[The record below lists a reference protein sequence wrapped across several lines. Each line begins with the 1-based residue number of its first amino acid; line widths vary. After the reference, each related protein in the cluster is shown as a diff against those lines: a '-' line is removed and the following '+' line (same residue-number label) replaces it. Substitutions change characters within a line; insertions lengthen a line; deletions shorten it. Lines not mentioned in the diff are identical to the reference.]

1 MENAGRLE
9 PGAAYVYEREGGRI
23 YARRVGQTERILI
36 GEDFLEDIQAR
47 REKLAREW
55 EPIVFAAEQNPAL
68 QEAIDRVKIL
78 YELSKQ
84 DQPIA
89 HHPV

>member
-1 MENAGRLE
+1 MSQLE
-9 PGAAYVYEREGGRI
+9 PGATYVYEREGSRI
-23 YARRVGQTERILI
+23 YARRIGQTERILI

-47 REKLAREW
+47 RTALAQEW
-55 EPIVFAAEQNPAL
+55 EPIVYAAEQNPAL

-78 YELSKQ
+78 YALTREETTI
-84 DQPIA
+84 D

>member
-1 MENAGRLE
+1 MSQLE
-9 PGAAYVYEREGGRI
+9 PGATYVYEREGTRV
-23 YARRVGQTERILI
+23 YARRVGQTERTLI

-47 REKLAREW
+47 RTALAKEW
-55 EPIVFAAEQNPAL
+55 EPIVLAAEQNPAL

-78 YELSKQ
+78 YALTREETTT
-84 DQPIA
+84 IA

>member
-1 MENAGRLE
+1 MSQLE
-9 PGAAYVYEREGGRI
+9 PGATYVYEREGSRI
-23 YARRVGQTERILI
+23 YARRVGSTERTLI

-47 REKLAREW
+47 RTALAQEW

-68 QEAIDRVKIL
+68 QEAIERVKIL
-78 YELSKQ
+78 YELTKQ
-84 DQPIA
+84 ETTIQ

>member
-1 MENAGRLE
+1 MENAGKLE
-9 PGAAYVYEREGGRI
+9 PGAMYVYEREGTRI
-23 YARRVGQTERILI
+23 YARKMGETKRILI
-36 GEDFLEDIQAR
+36 GEDYISDHR
-47 REKLAREW
+47 RIKIEIAEEW
-55 EPIVFAAEQNPAL
+55 FPIIRAAEQNPAL

-78 YELSKQ
+78 YELSRQ

>member
-1 MENAGRLE
+1 M
-9 PGAAYVYEREGGRI
+9 YVYEREGTRI
-23 YARRVGQTERILI
+23 YARKMGSTERTLI

-47 REKLAREW
+47 RQKLAQEW
-55 EPIVFAAEQNPAL
+55 EPIVYAAEQNPAL

-78 YELSKQ
+78 YALIKEENT
-84 DQPIA
+84 IE

>member
-1 MENAGRLE
+1 MSQLE
-9 PGAAYVYEREGGRI
+9 PGEIYVYEREGTRV
-23 YARRVGQTERILI
+23 YARRAGQTERTLI

-47 REKLAREW
+47 RTALAQEW
-55 EPIVFAAEQNPAL
+55 EPIVLAAEQNPAL

-78 YELSKQ
+78 YALTKEETTT
-84 DQPIA
+84 IA

>member
-9 PGAAYVYEREGGRI
+9 PGATYVYEREGTRV
-23 YARRVGQTERILI
+23 YARKMGSTERTLI

-68 QEAIDRVKIL
+68 QEAIDRVKVL
-78 YELSKQ
+78 YELSRQ
-84 DQPIA
+84 DQSIA

>member
-1 MENAGRLE
+1 MSQLE
-9 PGAAYVYEREGGRI
+9 PGETYVYEREGSRV

-55 EPIVFAAEQNPAL
+55 EPIVYAAEQNPAL
-68 QEAIDRVKIL
+68 QEAIERVKIL
-78 YELSKQ
+78 YELTKQ
-84 DQPIA
+84 ETTIQ

>member
-9 PGAAYVYEREGGRI
+9 PGAAYVYEREGGRV
-23 YARRVGQTERILI
+23 YASRVGTLERTLI

-47 REKLAREW
+47 RTALAKEW
-55 EPIVFAAEQNPAL
+55 EPIVLAAEQNPAL
-68 QEAIDRVKIL
+68 QEAIDRVKVL
-78 YELSKQ
+78 YELSRQ
-84 DQPIA
+84 DEPIA

>member
-9 PGAAYVYEREGGRI
+9 PGAAYVYEREGGRV
-23 YARRVGQTERILI
+23 YARRVGTLERTLI

-47 REKLAREW
+47 RQKLAREW
-55 EPIVFAAEQNPAL
+55 EPIVLAAEQNPAL
-68 QEAIDRVKIL
+68 QEAIDRVKVL
-78 YELSKQ
+78 YELSRQ
-84 DQPIA
+84 DEPIA

>member
-1 MENAGRLE
+1 MSQLE
-9 PGAAYVYEREGGRI
+9 PGETYVYEREGTRV
-23 YARRVGQTERILI
+23 YARRVGQTERTLI

-47 REKLAREW
+47 RTALAQEW
-55 EPIVFAAEQNPAL
+55 EPIVLAAEQNPAL

-78 YELSKQ
+78 YALTKEETTT
-84 DQPIA
+84 IA

>member
-1 MENAGRLE
+1 MSQLE
-9 PGAAYVYEREGGRI
+9 PGETYVYEREGGRV

-47 REKLAREW
+47 RTALAKEW
-55 EPIVFAAEQNPAL
+55 EPIVLAAEQNPAL

-78 YELSKQ
+78 YALTREETTT
-84 DQPIA
+84 IA

>member
-1 MENAGRLE
+1 MSQLE
-9 PGAAYVYEREGGRI
+9 PGAAYVYEREGGRV
-23 YARRVGQTERILI
+23 YARRVGTTERILI

-47 REKLAREW
+47 RTALAKEW
-55 EPIVFAAEQNPAL
+55 EPIVYAAEQNPAL

-78 YELSKQ
+78 YALTREENT
-84 DQPIA
+84 IE

>member
-1 MENAGRLE
+1 MSQLE
-9 PGAAYVYEREGGRI
+9 PGAAYVYEREGGRV
-23 YARRVGQTERILI
+23 YARRIGQTERILI

-47 REKLAREW
+47 RTALAQEW
-55 EPIVFAAEQNPAL
+55 EPIVYAAEQNPAL

-78 YELSKQ
+78 YALTREETTI
-84 DQPIA
+84 D

>member
-1 MENAGRLE
+1 MSQLE
-9 PGAAYVYEREGGRI
+9 PGAAYVYEREGTRV
-23 YARRVGQTERILI
+23 YARRVGTTERILI

-47 REKLAREW
+47 RTALAKEW
-55 EPIVFAAEQNPAL
+55 EPIVLAAEQNPAL

-78 YELSKQ
+78 YALTREETTI
-84 DQPIA
+84 D

>member
-1 MENAGRLE
+1 MSQLE
-9 PGAAYVYEREGGRI
+9 PGATYVYEREGGRI
-23 YARRVGQTERILI
+23 YARRIGQTERILI

-47 REKLAREW
+47 RTALAQEW
-55 EPIVFAAEQNPAL
+55 EPIVYAAEQNPAL

-78 YELSKQ
+78 YALTREETTI
-84 DQPIA
+84 D

>member
-9 PGAAYVYEREGGRI
+9 PGAAYVYYREGGRV
-23 YARRVGQTERILI
+23 YARRIGSIERILV

-47 REKLAREW
+47 RTALAQEW
-55 EPIVFAAEQNPAL
+55 EPIVLAAEQNPAL
-68 QEAIDRVKIL
+68 QEAIDRVKVL
-78 YELSKQ
+78 YELSRQ
-84 DQPIA
+84 DEPIA

>member
-1 MENAGRLE
+1 MSQLD
-9 PGAAYVYEREGGRI
+9 PGAAYVYEREGGRV
-23 YARRVGQTERILI
+23 YARRVGTLERTLI

-47 REKLAREW
+47 RTALAKEW
-55 EPIVFAAEQNPAL
+55 EPIVLAAEQNPAL

-78 YELSKQ
+78 YALTREETTT
-84 DQPIA
+84 IA

>member
-1 MENAGRLE
+1 MSQLE
-9 PGAAYVYEREGGRI
+9 PGATYVYEREGGRV
-23 YARRVGQTERILI
+23 YARRFGETERILI

-55 EPIVFAAEQNPAL
+55 EPIVYAAEQNPAL

-78 YELSKQ
+78 YELTKQ
-84 DQPIA
+84 ETTIQ

>member
-1 MENAGRLE
+1 MSQLE
-9 PGAAYVYEREGGRI
+9 PGETYVYEREGGRV
-23 YARRVGQTERILI
+23 YARRVGQTERTLI

-47 REKLAREW
+47 RTALAKEW
-55 EPIVFAAEQNPAL
+55 EPIVLAAEQNPAL

-78 YELSKQ
+78 YALTREETTT
-84 DQPIA
+84 IA

>member
-23 YARRVGQTERILI
+23 YARRVGQTERTLI

-47 REKLAREW
+47 RTALAQEW

-78 YELSKQ
+78 YALIKEETT
-84 DQPIA
+84 IE

>member
-9 PGAAYVYEREGGRI
+9 PGAAYVYEREGGRV
-23 YARRVGQTERILI
+23 YARRVGTLERTLI

-47 REKLAREW
+47 RTALAQEW

-68 QEAIDRVKIL
+68 QEAIDRVKVL
-78 YELSKQ
+78 YELSRQ
-84 DQPIA
+84 DEPIA

>member
-1 MENAGRLE
+1 MSQLE

-23 YARRVGQTERILI
+23 YARRVGTTERILI

-47 REKLAREW
+47 RTALAQEW
-55 EPIVFAAEQNPAL
+55 EPIVYAAEQNPAL

-78 YELSKQ
+78 YALTREETTI
-84 DQPIA
+84 D

>member
-1 MENAGRLE
+1 MSQLS
-9 PGAAYVYEREGGRI
+9 PGETYVYEREGTRV
-23 YARRVGQTERILI
+23 YARRVGTLDRVLI

-55 EPIVFAAEQNPAL
+55 EPIVLAAEQNPAL
-68 QEAIDRVKIL
+68 QEAIERVKIL
-78 YELSKQ
+78 YELTREETTIQ
-84 DQPIA
+84 

>member
-1 MENAGRLE
+1 MSQLE
-9 PGAAYVYEREGGRI
+9 PGETYVYEREGGRV

-55 EPIVFAAEQNPAL
+55 EPIVYAAEQNPAL

-78 YELSKQ
+78 YELTKQ
-84 DQPIA
+84 ETTIQ